1 MGYGEANAND
11 PSVFQ
16 RFGVWYIWYFGRV
29 LLQEC
34 LLRNTEP
41 YDLRG
46 FCRIIIPSKQ
56 GEANYFGND
65 QAEAGKGLEKEL
77 PLVSSGIFSTGPT
90 ERTSKK
96 PEYLIALATS
106 LRIRWERSH
115 SNLDVILG
123 AAKSWL
129 PSPCWFLWN
138 CGPLQSRLP
147 KIASLGFSIWINTGY
162 KP

>member
-1 MGYGEANAND
+1 MGRPASLGRWVESTTTHGEHPSMGMVYFNLRIYHQKSTKYTSHTDPMGYGEANAND

-46 FCRIIIPSKQ
+46 FCCIIIPPKQ

-77 PLVSSGIFSTGPT
+77 PLLSSGNFSTGPT
-90 ERTSKK
+90 ERTSK
-96 PEYLIALATS
+96 YLTI
-106 LRIRWERSH
+106 
-115 SNLDVILG
+115 
-123 AAKSWL
+123 
-129 PSPCWFLWN
+129 
-138 CGPLQSRLP
+138 
-147 KIASLGFSIWINTGY
+147 
-162 KP
+162 